1 RTLSCR
7 LDLASSPPPAR
18 RPHRAPL
25 VISGGISAI
34 LPRMAHA
41 RRVKSVKAAHLSPA
55 RDHIL
60 ALMREQLEAIRA
72 HEPGTRA
79 GADPEELHRM
89 RTAVRRLRAIL
100 GATREMFDPQ
110 WLGGLRRELDWL
122 GTVLGGLRDLDVF
135 RQRL

>member
-1 RTLSCR
+1 MAGPGRYRVIWTWRAHPL
-7 LDLASSPPPAR
+7 LLAGLIVP
-18 RPHRAPL
+18 PL

-60 ALMREQLEAIRA
+60 ALMLEQLEAIRA

-89 RTAVRRLRAIL
+89 RTAVRRLRVIVT
-100 GATREMFDPQ
+100 ATREMFD
-110 WLGGLRRELDWL
+110 
-122 GTVLGGLRDLDVF
+122 
-135 RQRL
+135 